1 MYTQFQGSLNDQSNV
16 ITSLKFDVPA
26 KTIYVLKS
34 IIINIVMKNVKK
46 PYLKKLVFIN
56 FGMGLFLDNLYLFP
70 SKFNNCPLPQ
80 YLLQYVLPPP
90 FNEIISGI
98 AKQINP
104 IQAKIILNN
113 PNIR

>member
-1 MYTQFQGSLNDQSNV
+1 
-16 ITSLKFDVPA
+16 
-26 KTIYVLKS
+26 
-34 IIINIVMKNVKK
+34 
-46 PYLKKLVFIN
+46 
-56 FGMGLFLDNLYLFP
+56 
-70 SKFNNCPLPQ
+70 
-80 YLLQYVLPPP
+80 LQYVLPPP